1 MDVIHPKQRVD
12 KQRKQ
17 MYNRDRK
24 KRKEVQ
30 SMFEMM
36 GIYNDGA
43 YRVYELSMMEVVTR
57 IKAFKA
63 QDDAYAIIVR
73 RKRTVVYEWSA
84 HA

>member
-1 MDVIHPKQRVD
+1 
-12 KQRKQ
+12 
-17 MYNRDRK
+17 
-24 KRKEVQ
+24 
-30 SMFEMM
+30 MFEMM

-43 YRVYELSMMEVVTR
+43 YRVYELSMMEVVAR